1 MLLQVVGP
9 AVSERGRGGDALWW
23 AALQQVP
30 GVGAASMLRLARVFG
45 SPQRAVEANIE
56 ELAARGGISVEKARQ
71 LKQAGADE
79 AALRAK
85 IRTWREEGI
94 ELVSLT
100 DEHYPRSL
108 LDLRS
113 PPPLL
118 YVRGSL
124 HAEDGRGVAIVG
136 TRGPTHAAAAVA
148 QKLARGLAERGRTIV
163 SGLARGIDTSA
174 HLGALEAGRG
184 RTVAVVG
191 GGLRHLFPIEN
202 EALAQEIA
210 ERGCLVS
217 EVPPDTKVRRALLIA
232 RDRIQAALSAAVI
245 VVQARADCGSIITAR
260 HAVRCN
266 RLLYAILWPQRA
278 FAEGCE
284 QLRSMGAR
292 LIQGDADLEAIWAEI
307 EESPLRPPQR
317 PLL

>member
-1 MLLQVVGP
+1 
-9 AVSERGRGGDALWW
+9 
-23 AALQQVP
+23 
-30 GVGAASMLRLARVFG
+30 MLRLARVFG
-45 SPQRAVEANIE
+45 SPRDAVEASPQ

-71 LKQAGADE
+71 LKQVGGDE
-79 AALRAK
+79 AGLRAR
-85 IRTWREEGI
+85 IRAWQDDGI
-94 ELVSLT
+94 GLVSLT
-100 DEHYPRSL
+100 DERYPQSL

-118 YVRGSL
+118 YLRGPL

-136 TRGPTHAAAAVA
+136 TRGPTHAAAAAA
-148 QKLARGLAERGRTIV
+148 QRLAKGFAERGYTIV

-174 HLGALEAGRG
+174 HLGALEASRG

-217 EVPPDTKVRRALLIA
+217 EVPPDAEVQRALLVA
-232 RDRIQAALSAAVI
+232 RDRIQAALSLAVI

-260 HAVRCN
+260 HAVRCS
-266 RLLYAILWPQRA
+266 RLLYAVPWPQRE
-278 FAEGCE
+278 FAEGYE

-292 LIQGDADLEAIWAEI
+292 VIQADADLEAISAEI
-307 EESPLRPPQR
+307 DEGPRRPPQR

>member
-1 MLLQVVGP
+1 VN
-9 AVSERGRGGDALWW
+9 ERGRGGDALWW

-56 ELAARGGISVEKARQ
+56 ELTARGGLSVEQAHR

-79 AALRAK
+79 AALRAN
-85 IRTWREEGI
+85 IRTGRDEGI

-100 DEHYPRSL
+100 DGQYPRSL

-118 YVRGSL
+118 YLRGSL
-124 HAEDGRGVAIVG
+124 HTEDGWGVAIVG
-136 TRGPTHAAAAVA
+136 TREPTRAAAAAA
-148 QKLARGLAERGRTIV
+148 QRLARGLAERGYTIV
-163 SGLARGIDTSA
+163 SGLARGIDTSG
-174 HLGALEAGRG
+174 HLGALEASRG

-191 GGLRHLFPIEN
+191 CGLGRLFPLEN
-202 EALAQEIA
+202 EALAQDIA

-217 EVPPDTKVRRALLIA
+217 EVPPDTEVQRALLVA
-232 RDRIQAALSAAVI
+232 RDRIQAALSLAVV
-245 VVQARADCGSIITAR
+245 VVQARADCGSMITAR

-266 RLLYAILWPQRA
+266 RLLYAVPWPERP

-292 LIQGDADLEAIWAEI
+292 VIQADADLDAVCAEI
-307 EESPLRPPQR
+307 EESPLRPPQH